1 MDMKKTVCNY
11 AVVHF
16 MPYPETEEF
25 VCVGVVLFCQA
36 ANYFDY
42 KLEMKRRGRVLGFF
56 PELDADIL
64 LRGRLIFEQQLRHV
78 RKLLGSDGRADQMK
92 LDFKDSFATAVF
104 KDLVRPRESLF
115 RFSGISTVLADD
127 PAVELEKLYQHYV
140 FRQFAQKDEYQE
152 NVMTKRLQ
160 KLFREKAVQGYAE
173 QTIVDGMYKFTLPFV
188 RGDLAQPGEL
198 RAIKPI
204 NFTQSETTRIIDHG
218 DLWCRRIERL
228 FHLNVHPEQV
238 LLPVKTGQN
247 DKTRADAAN
256 EMCQHLRTLGVRVVE
271 FARQDDIL
279 QFSRAN

>member
-56 PELDADIL
+56 PELDANIL

-78 RKLLGSDGRADQMK
+78 RKLLGGDGSANQMK
-92 LDFKDSFATAVF
+92 LDFKDSFATVVF

-160 KLFREKAVQGYAE
+160 KLFREKAVQGYVE
-173 QTIVDGMYKFTLPFV
+173 QTFVDGMYKFIMPFV
-188 RGDLAQPGEL
+188 RGDLAKPGEL

-218 DLWCRRIERL
+218 DLWYRRMERL

-247 DKTRADAAN
+247 DKTRADAAS
-256 EMCQHLRTLGVRVVE
+256 EMCEHLRTLGVHVVE
-271 FARQDDIL
+271 FNQQSDIL